1 MSSDESPTE
10 ALTHAEKAY
19 AFFWH
24 GRRKLLGWPALIIGV
39 VLLGFGLRLNDRIA
53 GRCDEFHFAVQLS
66 GSPRRLDW
74 ILRNCYQGPAPL
86 GAITDTT
93 LFWDDLSVIAGVLI
107 AATLV
112 LSAGWWRFEAD
123 LMRKAWWVLYLPA
136 AVALLDVL
144 EDSLL
149 VWLLKSGNP
158 LQLGHPWPAKWILT
172 TVAYTK
178 WALVLAT
185 VIAVVLALAVTAA
198 RWNERFP
205 PPRRRREAHPS
216 VTSPTARHL
225 TTVATEDPAGKAD
238 QRRAVDRAGPADDPE
253 LGPPDEGGV
262 PTAPSETERGV
273 VGVCV
278 SGGGIRATAF
288 ALGVLRQLDVPPEP
302 AGEDAATR
310 GRADDGKS
318 SPLAKARYLSAVSGG
333 AWAATAWTLRKAA
346 GNNSVNAADAVITA
360 LQHDVPSGYQR
371 QKYLM
376 NGRGGVLG
384 PLWWVLF
391 CAFVNLSFIGSLIY
405 LVAWP
410 LGWFESRCAV
420 SGAALGPSLSCPPAR
435 PDDVIPDG
443 HVLSAPTVVFAIAG
457 VVVLIVCGGGFK
469 RFVGGWRIG
478 ALTARAVGPV
488 WPLSLCCAMGF
499 RQVAGQCVHMG
510 HHWLCHRNVDP
521 DHGGRWRVEAYRRTT
536 RSRSDYTARPSAAEA
551 ARRGVSFE
559 CNHSGAGRDVLLGA
573 GSVAR
578 LDASHTRRLVARAD
592 GCFQSELANA
602 PRHLLAAAAQVI

>member
-178 WALVLAT
+178 WALVLARSLRRPGVGGDGGALERT
-185 VIAVVLALAVTAA
+185 VSAA
-198 RWNERFP
+198 AP
-205 PPRRRREAHPS
+205 PPRGTPLRHESNGTTSHHRRDRGPCWQGRSTTRRRP
-216 VTSPTARHL
+216 
-225 TTVATEDPAGKAD
+225 
-238 QRRAVDRAGPADDPE
+238 
-253 LGPPDEGGV
+253 
-262 PTAPSETERGV
+262 
-273 VGVCV
+273 
-278 SGGGIRATAF
+278 
-288 ALGVLRQLDVPPEP
+288 
-302 AGEDAATR
+302 
-310 GRADDGKS
+310 GRA
-318 SPLAKARYLSAVSGG
+318 
-333 AWAATAWTLRKAA
+333 
-346 GNNSVNAADAVITA
+346 
-360 LQHDVPSGYQR
+360 
-371 QKYLM
+371 
-376 NGRGGVLG
+376 
-384 PLWWVLF
+384 
-391 CAFVNLSFIGSLIY
+391 
-405 LVAWP
+405 
-410 LGWFESRCAV
+410 SR
-420 SGAALGPSLSCPPAR
+420 
-435 PDDVIPDG
+435 
-443 HVLSAPTVVFAIAG
+443 
-457 VVVLIVCGGGFK
+457 
-469 RFVGGWRIG
+469 
-478 ALTARAVGPV
+478 
-488 WPLSLCCAMGF
+488 
-499 RQVAGQCVHMG
+499 
-510 HHWLCHRNVDP
+510 
-521 DHGGRWRVEAYRRTT
+521 
-536 RSRSDYTARPSAAEA
+536 RS
-551 ARRGVSFE
+551 
-559 CNHSGAGRDVLLGA
+559 
-573 GSVAR
+573 
-578 LDASHTRRLVARAD
+578 
-592 GCFQSELANA
+592 
-602 PRHLLAAAAQVI
+602 